1 MDDLLE
7 IAQEFDIFIT
17 YKKTSYVKSMAVRF
31 DEKDYIN
38 LNEELIENEKEE
50 KWCLAHEIG
59 HCTMQNSYYNA
70 DTSIYARKRREYK
83 ADTKAAELTIDI
95 EQLKKAIK
103 KGIDTTWELSEYFE
117 IPEEAVTRS
126 IQIYKNKGLL

>member
-50 KWCLAHEIG
+50 KW
-59 HCTMQNSYYNA
+59 
-70 DTSIYARKRREYK
+70 
-83 ADTKAAELTIDI
+83 
-95 EQLKKAIK
+95 
-103 KGIDTTWELSEYFE
+103 
-117 IPEEAVTRS
+117 
-126 IQIYKNKGLL
+126 LL